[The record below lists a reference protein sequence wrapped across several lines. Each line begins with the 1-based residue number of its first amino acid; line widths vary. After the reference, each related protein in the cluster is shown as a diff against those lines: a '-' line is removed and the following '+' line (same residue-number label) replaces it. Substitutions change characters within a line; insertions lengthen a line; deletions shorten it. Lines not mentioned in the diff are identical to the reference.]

1 MSTIKN
7 LTFQKICSFLFLTG
21 VLIFLSESITFGQD
35 LANLGKGQALQISGS
50 INANQ
55 VLYLSQGIDSRRDPY
70 NYFLAGNLNLS
81 LYGWSVPLSF
91 SYSNQNSTF
100 QQPFNQY
107 GLSPTYKWVT
117 LHAGYRSLTFSRY
130 TLNGHLFLGGG
141 VEVTPTDKIRVSAI
155 YGRFQQAVEEDTTI
169 QANVPAYRRMGGGV
183 KFTYGTNKDFV
194 DVIIFKAKDDEN
206 SLASPPVI
214 NNINPEE
221 NLVLG
226 VGFNKTFSKN
236 LVLKAEY
243 ASSAISQDIRAE
255 EVTSGNVYDRLNF
268 AFRPR
273 VSSSYYNAVN
283 AAIQY
288 KIKGAGFGIA
298 YERVD
303 PGYRTLGSYFFN
315 NNLENIAFTNT
326 LVAMKNKVR
335 LNWRLGV
342 QRNNLDN
349 EELNT
354 LRRLS
359 GAINVSYMASPKMIY
374 NVSYTNFRTVV
385 NFRSQF
391 DQINQAGPFL
401 NLDTLNY
408 RQVAQNANLNANF
421 VLNDSKER
429 RQNLNINVA
438 YQRSAD
444 EQANIEQP
452 TGASFY
458 NVNSSYSLGL
468 GTTTTISAAFNANL
482 TNTLANRNSIF
493 GPSFGIRKTFFERK
507 LSTNASFSFN
517 NSYNDGALTS
527 RIANMRF
534 SGTFSVKEK
543 HQLALNFTGISRF
556 SISNAGQDDQEENRF
571 KEFTIQFGYNYSFG
585 N

>member
-1 MSTIKN
+1 MTVINN
-7 LTFQKICSFLFLTG
+7 LTIWKYSFTLCLAVVLFFSNTTDT
-21 VLIFLSESITFGQD
+21 IGQD
-35 LANLGKGQALQISGS
+35 LANIGKGEALKVSGS

-55 VLYLSQGIDSRRDPY
+55 VLYLSQGIDGRRDPY
-70 NYFLAGNLNLS
+70 NYFIAGNLNLS
-81 LYGWSVPLSF
+81 IYGWAIPLSF
-91 SYSNQNSTF
+91 SYSNQNSSF

-117 LHAGYRSLTFSRY
+117 LHAGYRSLSFSKY

-141 VEVTPTDKIRVSAI
+141 VEVAPTDKIRVSAI
-155 YGRFQQAVEEDTTI
+155 YGRFQQAVEEDTTR
-169 QANVPAYRRMGGGV
+169 QGNVPAYRRMAGGV
-183 KFTYGTNKDFV
+183 KFTYGDSKDFV

-206 SLASPPVI
+206 SLASPPI
-214 NNINPEE
+214 ANNVNPEE

-226 VGFNKTFSKN
+226 VGFNKTFSKK

-255 EVTSGNVYDRLNF
+255 EVTSGNVYDGLSF

-273 VSSSYYNAVN
+273 VSSSYYQAVN

-288 KIKGAGFGIA
+288 KIKGAGFGLA

-335 LNWRLGV
+335 LNWRMGV

-359 GAINVSYMASPKMIY
+359 GAINVSFMASPKMIY
-374 NVSYTNFRTVV
+374 NASYTNFRTVV

-408 RQVAQNANLNANF
+408 KQVAQNANLNANF

-429 RQNLNINVA
+429 RQNLNVNIA
-438 YQRSAD
+438 YQQSAD
-444 EQANIEQP
+444 EQANVEQP

-458 NVNSSYSLGL
+458 NINSSYSLSL
-468 GTTTTISAAFNANL
+468 GSTTTMSAAFNANL
-482 TNTLANRNSIF
+482 TNTIANTNSII
-493 GPSFGIRKTFFERK
+493 GPSLGIRKNFFDRK

-517 NSYNDGALTS
+517 NSYNDGILTS

-534 SGTFSVKEK
+534 SGSFSVKEK
-543 HQLALNFTGISRF
+543 HQLALNFTGVSRF
-556 SISNAGQDDQEENRF
+556 SISNSGQDDQQENRF